1 MTTYIFKII
10 TLLGGLALFLFGM
23 DVMGK
28 ALERQAGGK
37 LQTILAKM
45 SSNVFKGFLLGLG
58 VTAVIQSS
66 SATTVMVVGFVNS
79 GIMTLK
85 QAVGVIMGSNIGTT
99 VTAWILSLSGLEGD
113 SFLIKLF
120 KPSTL
125 APLIG
130 VIGVV
135 MYMGKNEKRKG
146 IGTICLGFM
155 ALMTG
160 MDIMGDSMEFLESEP
175 WFAQLMISFSNPIIG
190 IIGIVM
196 YMGKNEKRRGI
207 GTICLGFMALMTGMD
222 LMSSSMSFLKSEA
235 WFADLMISFTNPVLG
250 ILFGAVLTAVIQSSS
265 ASVGI
270 LQGLCVTGAVTYG
283 AAIPIILGQNIGT
296 CITAIMGAIG
306 ANRNARRTAMVHL
319 LFNVVGAVMFAV
331 VFYGLGMVIEWSF
344 LEESVQAWDISL
356 IHTAFNI
363 VATAVLMP
371 MNGLLVKLAYLII
384 PHEYTPQKEELLDE
398 RLLATPAVAVQR
410 AHEIAGEMASD
421 AAKAMEKAMGLT
433 KVFDAAILEEVT
445 ALEDK
450 TDRYE
455 DALNTYLVK
464 LSAMNLSVH
473 DNRILNTLLY
483 TVSDIERM
491 ADHAMAI
498 AKAAQEM
505 AEKKIE
511 FSSQAR
517 GELAVLEQAVLD
529 IVNRTVA
536 AYGSFDLGSAVKIEP
551 QEQVVDALVR
561 EVKSRHVRRLRDGKC
576 TVEYGFV
583 LEDLL
588 TACERTAD
596 HCSNIA
602 VEMLQVSEGKL
613 EAHEYLNALKAGELH
628 ESAAFSERFARYK
641 AQYAFPE
648 E

>member
-1 MTTYIFKII
+1 MTAYIFKII

-23 DVMGK
+23 DIMGK

-113 SFLIKLF
+113 SFLIKFF

-130 VIGVV
+130 MIGIVL
-135 MYMGKNEKRKG
+135 YMGKAEKRKG
-146 IGTICLGFM
+146 IGTIM
-155 ALMTG
+155 
-160 MDIMGDSMEFLESEP
+160 
-175 WFAQLMISFSNPIIG
+175 
-190 IIGIVM
+190 
-196 YMGKNEKRRGI
+196 
-207 GTICLGFMALMTGMD
+207 LGFMALMTGMD

-235 WFADLMISFTNPVLG
+235 WFADLMISFTNPIIG

-265 ASVGI
+265 ASIGI
-270 LQGLCVTGAVTYG
+270 LQGLCSTGVVTYG

-331 VFYGLGMVIEWSF
+331 IFYGVGMFIQWNFLGD
-344 LEESVQAWDISL
+344 SVQAWDISV
-356 IHTAFNI
+356 IHTGFNLI
-363 VATAVLMP
+363 ATAVLMP
-371 MNGLLVKLAYLII
+371 MNGLLVKLAYLLV
-384 PHEYTPQKEELLDE
+384 PEVKEPEKTELLDS

-410 AHEIAGEMASD
+410 AHEIASQMASD
-421 AAKAMEKAMGLT
+421 AAKAMHLAMGLT
-433 KVFDAAILEEVT
+433 KKFDEGIMEQVVE
-445 ALEDK
+445 LEDK

-483 TVSDIERM
+483 SISDIERM
-491 ADHAMAI
+491 ADHAMAV
-498 AKAAQEM
+498 AKAALEM
-505 AEKKIE
+505 EEKKIA
-511 FSSQAR
+511 FSNQAK

-529 IVNRTVA
+529 IVDRTVA
-536 AYGSFDLGSAVKIEP
+536 AYGSFDREQAVRIEP

-561 EVKSRHVRRLRDGKC
+561 EVKSRHVRRLRDGLC

-596 HCSNIA
+596 HCSNVA
-602 VEMLQVSEGKL
+602 VEMLQVAEGKL
-613 EAHEYLNALKAGELH
+613 EAHEYLNALKAGDLH
-628 ESAAFSERFARYK
+628 ESAAFAEQFAQYK
-641 AQYAFPE
+641 ARYAFPE
-648 E
+648 EN

>member
-37 LQTILAKM
+37 LQTVLSKM
-45 SSNVFKGFLLGLG
+45 SGKVWKGFLLGAA

-85 QAVGVIMGSNIGTT
+85 QAVGVIMGSNVGTT

-113 SFLIKLF
+113 SFLINFF

-130 VIGVV
+130 IIGIIL
-135 MYMGKNEKRKG
+135 YMGKSEKRKG
-146 IGTICLGFM
+146 IGTIM
-155 ALMTG
+155 
-160 MDIMGDSMEFLESEP
+160 
-175 WFAQLMISFSNPIIG
+175 
-190 IIGIVM
+190 
-196 YMGKNEKRRGI
+196 
-207 GTICLGFMALMTGMD
+207 LGFMALMTGMD
-222 LMSSSMSFLKSEA
+222 LMSSAMSFLKSEA
-235 WFADLMISFTNPVLG
+235 WFADLMISFTNPIVG
-250 ILFGAVLTAVIQSSS
+250 ILFGAVLTAIIQSSS

-270 LQGLCVTGAVTYG
+270 LQGLCFTGSVTYG

-296 CITAIMGAIG
+296 CVTAMMGAIG

-319 LFNVVGAVMFAV
+319 LFNVVGV
-331 VFYGLGMVIEWSF
+331 VIFVTLFYGLGLFIDWKF
-344 LEESVQAWDISL
+344 LGDSVQAWNISV
-356 IHTAFNI
+356 IHTGFNLA
-363 VATAVLMP
+363 ATAVLLP
-371 MNGLLVKLAYLII
+371 LNGLLVKLTYAIV
-384 PHEYTPQKEELLDE
+384 PEVKELEKTELLDE

-410 AHEIAGEMASD
+410 AHEIAGQMAAD
-421 AAKAMEKAMGLT
+421 AAEAMRLAIGLT
-433 KVFDAAILEEVT
+433 KKFEATAMEQVIELEGC
-445 ALEDK
+445 

-455 DALNTYLVK
+455 DALGTYLVK
-464 LSAMNLSVH
+464 LSGINLSVH

-483 TVSDIERM
+483 TTSDIERM
-491 ADHAMAI
+491 GDHALAV
-498 AKAAQEM
+498 AKAALEIE
-505 AEKKIE
+505 EKKIE
-511 FSSQAR
+511 FSAQAK
-517 GELAVLEQAVLD
+517 GELAVLYQAVLD
-529 IVNRTVA
+529 IVDRTVA
-536 AYGSFDLGSAVKIEP
+536 AYSSFDLEQAIKIEP

-561 EVKSRHVRRLRDGKC
+561 EVKSRHVRRLRDGLC

-596 HCSNIA
+596 HCSNVA
-602 VEMLQVSEGKL
+602 VEMLQVAEGKL

-628 ESAAFSERFARYK
+628 ESAAFAERYAKYK
-641 AQYAFPE
+641 AQYAFPDE
-648 E
+648 K

>member
-1 MTTYIFKII
+1 MTAYIFKII

-45 SSNVFKGFLLGLG
+45 SSNVFKGFLLGMG

-125 APLIG
+125 APLIAIVG
-130 VIGVV
+130 IAL
-135 MYMGKNEKRKG
+135 YMFTKSEKK
-146 IGTICLGFM
+146 
-155 ALMTG
+155 
-160 MDIMGDSMEFLESEP
+160 
-175 WFAQLMISFSNPIIG
+175 
-190 IIGIVM
+190 
-196 YMGKNEKRRGI
+196 KGI

-235 WFADLMISFTNPVLG
+235 WFADLMISFTNPIVG

-270 LQGLCVTGAVTYG
+270 LQGLCSTGVVTYG

-319 LFNVVGAVMFAV
+319 LFNVVGAVMFAAI
-331 VFYGLGMVIEWSF
+331 FYGIGMFIEWKF
-344 LEESVQAWDISL
+344 LGDSVQAWDISV
-356 IHTAFNI
+356 IHTGFNLI
-363 VATAVLMP
+363 ATAVLMP
-371 MNGLLVKLAYLII
+371 LNGLLVKLAYVVV
-384 PHEYTPQKEELLDE
+384 PQVDAPQKTELLDA

-410 AHEIAGEMASD
+410 AHEIAGEMAAD
-421 AAKAMEKAMGLT
+421 AANAMHLAMGLT
-433 KVFDAAILEEVT
+433 KQFENDVLEQVV

-455 DALNTYLVK
+455 DALGTYLVQ
-464 LSAMNLSVH
+464 LSGTNLSVH

-483 TVSDIERM
+483 SISDIERM
-491 ADHAMAI
+491 ADHAMAV
-498 AKAAQEM
+498 AKAAQEIN
-505 AEKKIE
+505 EKKIA
-511 FSSQAR
+511 FSTQAQ

-529 IVNRTVA
+529 IVDHTVA
-536 AYGSFDLGSAVKIEP
+536 AYDSFDRERALQIEP
-551 QEQVVDALVR
+551 QEQVIDSLVR
-561 EVKSRHVRRLRDGKC
+561 EIKSRHVRRLRDGLC
-576 TVEYGFV
+576 SVEYGFV

-596 HCSNIA
+596 HCSNVA
-602 VEMLQVSEGKL
+602 VEMLQVTEGKL

-628 ESAAFSERFARYK
+628 ESAAFAEQFAQYK
-641 AQYAFPE
+641 AQYAFPDE
-648 E
+648 KA

>member
-1 MTTYIFKII
+1 MTAYIFKII

-113 SFLIKLF
+113 SFLIQIF

-130 VIGVV
+130 IIGVIL
-135 MYMGKNEKRKG
+135 YMGKSEKKRG
-146 IGTICLGFM
+146 VGTIMLGFM

-160 MDIMGDSMEFLESEP
+160 MDIMGDSMEFLENEP
-175 WFAQLMISFSNPIIG
+175 WFAQLMISFSNPLI
-190 IIGIVM
+190 
-196 YMGKNEKRRGI
+196 
-207 GTICLGFMALMTGMD
+207 
-222 LMSSSMSFLKSEA
+222 
-235 WFADLMISFTNPVLG
+235 G
-250 ILFGAVLTAVIQSSS
+250 ILFGAVLTAIIQSSS

-270 LQGLCVTGAVTYG
+270 LQGLCSTGVVTYG

-319 LFNVVGAVMFAV
+319 LFNVVGVTIFVIA
-331 VFYGLGMVIEWSF
+331 FYGIGLFIDWKF
-344 LEESVQAWDISL
+344 LDNTAAAWDIAV
-356 IHTAFNI
+356 IHTCFNI
-363 VATAVLMP
+363 AATCVLIP
-371 MNGLLVKLAYLII
+371 MNGLLVKLAYLFI
-384 PHEYTPQKEELLDE
+384 PKEQAPQKTELLDE

-410 AHEIAGEMASD
+410 AHEIASEMAAD
-421 AAKAMEKAMGLT
+421 AAKALHLAMGLT
-433 KVFDAAILEEVT
+433 KKFEYGVMEQVVE
-445 ALEDK
+445 LEDK

-464 LSAMNLSVH
+464 LSGMNLSVH

-483 TVSDIERM
+483 SISDIERM
-491 ADHAMAI
+491 ADHAMAV
-498 AKAAQEM
+498 AKAALEM
-505 AEKKIE
+505 EEKKIE
-511 FSSQAR
+511 FSNQAK

-529 IVNRTVA
+529 IMDRTVA
-536 AYGSFDLGSAVKIEP
+536 AYGSFDREQAARIEP

-561 EVKSRHVRRLRDGKC
+561 EVKSRHVRRLRDGLC

-596 HCSNIA
+596 HCSNVA
-602 VEMLQVSEGKL
+602 VEMLQVAEGKL
-613 EAHEYLNALKAGELH
+613 EAHEYLNALKAGELQ

-648 E
+648 EN

>member
-1 MTTYIFKII
+1 MTAYIFKII

-37 LQTILAKM
+37 LQTILSKM
-45 SSNVFKGFLLGLG
+45 SGKVWKGFLLGAA

-85 QAVGVIMGSNIGTT
+85 QAVGVIMGSNVGTT

-130 VIGVV
+130 IIGIVL
-135 MYMGKNEKRKG
+135 YMGKNEKRK
-146 IGTICLGFM
+146 
-155 ALMTG
+155 
-160 MDIMGDSMEFLESEP
+160 
-175 WFAQLMISFSNPIIG
+175 
-190 IIGIVM
+190 
-196 YMGKNEKRRGI
+196 GI

-222 LMSSSMSFLKSEA
+222 LMSSSMSFLKTES
-235 WFADLMISFTNPVLG
+235 WFADLMISFTNPIVG
-250 ILFGAVLTAVIQSSS
+250 ILFGAALTAIIQSSS

-296 CITAIMGAIG
+296 CVTAMMGAIG

-319 LFNVVGAVMFAV
+319 LFNVVGATMFAII
-331 VFYGLGMVIEWSF
+331 FYGAGLFIDWTF
-344 LEESVQAWDISL
+344 LNESVAAWDISV
-356 IHTAFNI
+356 IHTGFNLI
-363 VATAVLMP
+363 ATAVLLP
-371 MNGLLVKLAYLII
+371 MNGLLVKLAYLIV
-384 PHEYTPQKEELLDE
+384 PEVKEPEKTELLDE

-410 AHEIAGEMASD
+410 AHEIAREMAAD
-421 AAKAMEKAMGLT
+421 AAKAMHLAMGLT
-433 KVFDAAILEEVT
+433 KKFESGIMEQVVE
-445 ALEDK
+445 LEDK

-464 LSAMNLSVH
+464 LSGMNLSVH

-491 ADHAMAI
+491 ADHAMAV
-498 AKAAQEM
+498 AKAALEM
-505 AEKKIE
+505 EEKKIE
-511 FSSQAR
+511 FSNQAK

-529 IVNRTVA
+529 IVDRTVA
-536 AYGSFDLGSAVKIEP
+536 AYGSFDLDGAIKIEP

-561 EVKSRHVRRLRDGKC
+561 EVKSRHVRRLRDGLC

-596 HCSNIA
+596 HCSNVA
-602 VEMLQVSEGKL
+602 VEMLQVAEGKL

-628 ESAAFSERFARYK
+628 ESAAFAEQFAQYK
-641 AQYAFPE
+641 ARYAFPE
-648 E
+648 EQ

>member
-1 MTTYIFKII
+1 MTAYIFNII

-28 ALERQAGGK
+28 ALERQAGGR

-130 VIGVV
+130 IIGVV
-135 MYMGKNEKRKG
+135 MYMGKNEKRRG

-190 IIGIVM
+190 I
-196 YMGKNEKRRGI
+196 
-207 GTICLGFMALMTGMD
+207 
-222 LMSSSMSFLKSEA
+222 
-235 WFADLMISFTNPVLG
+235 
-250 ILFGAVLTAVIQSSS
+250 LFGAGLTAIIQSSS

-331 VFYGLGMVIEWSF
+331 VFYGLGMFIEWQF
-344 LEESVQAWDISL
+344 LGDAVQAWDISL
-356 IHTAFNI
+356 IHTAFNV

-371 MNGLLVKLAYLII
+371 MNGLLVKLAYLFI
-384 PHEYTPQKEELLDE
+384 PAEHTPQKEELLDE

-410 AHEIAGEMASD
+410 AQRIAGEMAAD
-421 AAKAMEKAMGLT
+421 ASRAMHLAMGLT
-433 KVFDAAILEEVT
+433 KKFDASIMDQVVE
-445 ALEDK
+445 LEDK

-464 LSAMNLSVH
+464 LSGMNLSVH

-498 AKAAQEM
+498 ARAALEM
-505 AEKKIE
+505 EEKKIE
-511 FSSQAR
+511 FSAQAR

-529 IVNRTVA
+529 VVDRTVA
-536 AYGSFDLGSAVKIEP
+536 AYGSFDLGDAVKIEP

-561 EVKSRHVRRLRDGKC
+561 EVKSRHVRRLRDGLC

-583 LEDLL
+583 LDDLL

-602 VEMLQVSEGKL
+602 VEMLQVAEGKL

-628 ESAAFSERFARYK
+628 ESAAFNKRFAKYK
-641 AQYAFPE
+641 AQYVFPE
-648 E
+648 EG

>member
-1 MTTYIFKII
+1 MTAYIFKII

-58 VTAVIQSS
+58 ITAVIQSS

-113 SFLIKLF
+113 SFIIKLF

-130 VIGVV
+130 IIGVIL
-135 MYMGKNEKRKG
+135 YMGKNEKRKG
-146 IGTICLGFM
+146 IGTIMLGFM

-175 WFAQLMISFSNPIIG
+175 WFAQLMISFSNPI
-190 IIGIVM
+190 V
-196 YMGKNEKRRGI
+196 
-207 GTICLGFMALMTGMD
+207 
-222 LMSSSMSFLKSEA
+222 
-235 WFADLMISFTNPVLG
+235 G
-250 ILFGAVLTAVIQSSS
+250 ILFGAGLTAIIQSSS

-270 LQGLCVTGAVTYG
+270 LQGLCGTGVVTYG
-283 AAIPIILGQNIGT
+283 SAIPIILGQNIGT

-319 LFNVVGAVMFAV
+319 LFNVVGVLIFV
-331 VFYGLGMVIEWSF
+331 VAFYGMGMFIDWKF
-344 LEESVQAWDISL
+344 LSETAAAWDIAV
-356 IHTAFNI
+356 IHTCFN
-363 VATAVLMP
+363 VAATIVLMP
-371 MNGLLVKLAYLII
+371 LNGMLVKLAYLFI
-384 PHEYTPQKEELLDE
+384 PKEQTPQKVELLDE

-410 AHEIAGEMASD
+410 AHEIAGEMAAD
-421 AAKAMEKAMGLT
+421 AAKAMHLAMGLT
-433 KVFDAAILEEVT
+433 KQFDAGIMDQVVE
-445 ALEDK
+445 LEDK

-455 DALNTYLVK
+455 DALGTYLVK
-464 LSAMNLSVH
+464 LSGMNLSVS

-491 ADHAMAI
+491 ADHAMAV
-498 AKAAQEM
+498 AKAALEIEQ
-505 AEKKIE
+505 KKIE
-511 FSSQAR
+511 FSKQAK
-517 GELAVLEQAVLD
+517 GELAILEQAVLD
-529 IVNRTVA
+529 IVDRTIS
-536 AYGSFDLGSAVKIEP
+536 AYGSFDLAQAIKIEP

-561 EVKSRHVRRLRDGKC
+561 EVKSRHVRRLRDGLC

-596 HCSNIA
+596 HCSNVA
-602 VEMLQVSEGKL
+602 VEMLQVAEGKL
-613 EAHEYLNALKAGELH
+613 EAHEYLNALKAGELY
-628 ESAAFSERFARYK
+628 ESAAFTERFARYK

-648 E
+648 EN

>member
-1 MTTYIFKII
+1 MTAYIFKII
-10 TLLGGLALFLFGM
+10 SLLGGLALFLFGM
-23 DVMGK
+23 DIMGK

-45 SSNVFKGFLLGLG
+45 SGKVWKGFLLGLA

-79 GIMTLK
+79 GIMTLQ
-85 QAVGVIMGSNIGTT
+85 QAVGVIMGSNVGTT

-113 SFLIKLF
+113 SFFIQLF

-130 VIGVV
+130 VIGIILF
-135 MYMGKNEKRKG
+135 MFTRSEKKKG
-146 IGTICLGFM
+146 IGTIM
-155 ALMTG
+155 
-160 MDIMGDSMEFLESEP
+160 
-175 WFAQLMISFSNPIIG
+175 
-190 IIGIVM
+190 
-196 YMGKNEKRRGI
+196 
-207 GTICLGFMALMTGMD
+207 LGFMALMTGMD
-222 LMSSSMSFLKSEA
+222 LMSDSMAFLKTEA
-235 WFADLMISFTNPVLG
+235 WFADLMLSFTNPLVG
-250 ILFGAVLTAVIQSSS
+250 ILFGAVLTAIIQSSS

-296 CITAIMGAIG
+296 CVTAMMGSIG
-306 ANRNARRTAMVHL
+306 ANRNARRTAIVHL
-319 LFNVVGAVMFAV
+319 LFNVVGVALFVV
-331 VFYGLGMVIEWSF
+331 VFYGLGMFIDWAF
-344 LEESVQAWDISL
+344 LTQPVSAWNISV
-356 IHTAFNI
+356 IHTGFNLA
-363 VATAVLMP
+363 ATAVLLP
-371 MNGLLVKLAYLII
+371 MNKLLVKMAYAII
-384 PHEYTPQKEELLDE
+384 PRENTPQKQELLDE

-410 AHEIAGEMASD
+410 AQEIAAVMAAD
-421 AAKAMEKAMGLT
+421 AAKAMRVAIGLT
-433 KVFDAAILEEVT
+433 RKFDSAAMEEVRE
-445 ALEDK
+445 LEDR

-455 DALNTYLVK
+455 DALGTYLVQ
-464 LSAMNLSVH
+464 LSAMNLSVA

-483 TVSDIERM
+483 TISDIERM
-491 ADHAMAI
+491 GDHALAV
-498 AKAAQEM
+498 AKAALEIE
-505 AEKKIE
+505 EKKIN
-511 FSSQAR
+511 FSSQAK
-517 GELAVLEQAVLD
+517 GELAVLERAVLD
-529 IVNRTVA
+529 VVDCTVS
-536 AYGSFDLGSAVKIEP
+536 AYTSFDMEQAIQIEP

-561 EVKSRHVRRLRDGKC
+561 EVKSRHVRRLRDGLC

-596 HCSNIA
+596 HCSNVA

-628 ESAAFSERFARYK
+628 ESAAFAEQFAKYK

>member
-1 MTTYIFKII
+1 MTDYIFKII
-10 TLLGGLALFLFGM
+10 ALLGGLALFLFGM

-113 SFLIKLF
+113 SFLIQFF

-130 VIGVV
+130 
-135 MYMGKNEKRKG
+135 
-146 IGTICLGFM
+146 
-155 ALMTG
+155 
-160 MDIMGDSMEFLESEP
+160 
-175 WFAQLMISFSNPIIG
+175 
-190 IIGIVM
+190 IIGIVL
-196 YMGKNEKRRGI
+196 YMGKSDKKRGI
-207 GTICLGFMALMTGMD
+207 GTIMLGFMALMTGMD

-235 WFADLMISFTNPVLG
+235 WFADLMVSFTNPVLG
-250 ILFGAVLTAVIQSSS
+250 ILFGAILTAVIQSSS

-270 LQGLCVTGAVTYG
+270 LQGLCSTGAVTYG

-319 LFNVVGAVMFAV
+319 LFNVVGVLMFAV
-331 VFYGLGMVIEWSF
+331 VFYGVGLFVEWQFLGD
-344 LEESVQAWDISL
+344 SVQAWDISL
-356 IHTAFNI
+356 IHTAFNLL
-363 VATAVLMP
+363 ATAVLMP
-371 MNGLLVKLAYLII
+371 MNGLLVKLAYLLV
-384 PHEYTPQKEELLDE
+384 PHQETPQKEELLDE

-410 AHEIAGEMASD
+410 AHEIAGEMAVD
-421 AAKAMEKAMGLT
+421 AAKAMHLAMGLT
-433 KVFDAAILEEVT
+433 KKFDPAVMEQVV

-455 DALNTYLVK
+455 DALGTYLVK
-464 LSAMNLSVH
+464 LSGMNLSVH
-473 DNRILNTLLY
+473 DNRVLNTLLY
-483 TVSDIERM
+483 SISDIERM
-491 ADHAMAI
+491 ADHAMAV
-498 AKAAQEM
+498 AKVAKEIEM
-505 AEKKIE
+505 KKIA
-511 FSSQAR
+511 FSNQAK

-529 IVNRTVA
+529 LMERTIR
-536 AYGSFDLGSAVKIEP
+536 AYGNFDLAQALKIEP
-551 QEQVVDALVR
+551 QEQVIDALVR
-561 EVKSRHVRRLRDGKC
+561 EIKSRHVRRLRDGLC

-596 HCSNIA
+596 HCSNVA
-602 VEMLQVSEGKL
+602 VEMLQMAEGKL

-628 ESAAFSERFARYK
+628 ESAAFAEQFAKYR
-641 AQYAFPE
+641 ARYAFPDE
-648 E
+648 Q

>member
-130 VIGVV
+130 IIGVV

-155 ALMTG
+155 SLMTG

-190 IIGIVM
+190 I
-196 YMGKNEKRRGI
+196 
-207 GTICLGFMALMTGMD
+207 
-222 LMSSSMSFLKSEA
+222 
-235 WFADLMISFTNPVLG
+235 
-250 ILFGAVLTAVIQSSS
+250 LFGAGLTAIIQSSS

-270 LQGLCVTGAVTYG
+270 LQGLCGTGVVTFGS
-283 AAIPIILGQNIGT
+283 AIPIILGQNIGT

-319 LFNVVGAVMFAV
+319 LFNVVGVTIFV
-331 VFYGLGMVIEWSF
+331 IVFYGLGLFVDWKF
-344 LEESVQAWDISL
+344 LNDAAAAWDIAV
-356 IHTAFNI
+356 IHTCFNI
-363 VATAVLMP
+363 AATAVLMP
-371 MNGLLVKLAYLII
+371 LNGLLVKLAYLII

-410 AHEIAGEMASD
+410 AQRIAGEMAFD
-421 AAKAMEKAMGLT
+421 AAMAMEKAMGLT
-433 KVFDAAILEEVT
+433 KCFDAAVLEQVA

-511 FSSQAR
+511 FSQQAR

-561 EVKSRHVRRLRDGKC
+561 EVKSRHVRRLRDGLC

-583 LEDLL
+583 LDDLL

>member
-1 MTTYIFKII
+1 MTSYLFKII
-10 TLLGGLALFLFGM
+10 SLLGGLSLFLFGM

-28 ALERQAGGK
+28 SLERSAGGK

-45 SSNVFKGFLLGLG
+45 SSNVFKGFLLGMG

-85 QAVGVIMGSNIGTT
+85 QAIGVIMGSNIGTT

-113 SFLIKLF
+113 SFLIKFF

-130 VIGVV
+130 ILGIVL
-135 MYMGKNEKRKG
+135 YMGKSEKKKD
-146 IGTICLGFM
+146 IGTIM
-155 ALMTG
+155 
-160 MDIMGDSMEFLESEP
+160 
-175 WFAQLMISFSNPIIG
+175 
-190 IIGIVM
+190 
-196 YMGKNEKRRGI
+196 
-207 GTICLGFMALMTGMD
+207 LGFMALMTGMD

-235 WFADLMISFTNPVLG
+235 WFADLMISFTNPIVG
-250 ILFGAVLTAVIQSSS
+250 ILFGALLTAVIQSSS
-265 ASVGI
+265 ASIGI

-296 CITAIMGAIG
+296 CVTAIMGAIG

-331 VFYGLGMVIEWSF
+331 VFYGIGLFIPWQF
-344 LEESVQAWDISL
+344 LNDPVQAWDISL
-356 IHTAFNI
+356 IHTAFNL

-371 MNGLLVKLAYLII
+371 MNGLLVKLAYLFV
-384 PHEYTPQKEELLDE
+384 PREQDPQKMELLDE

-410 AHEIAGEMASD
+410 AHAIAVEMSTD
-421 AAKAMEKAMGLT
+421 AAEAMHFAMELT
-433 KVFDAAILEEVT
+433 RKFDPEIMAQVV

-455 DALNTYLVK
+455 DALGTYLVK
-464 LSAMNLSVH
+464 LSGANLSLH

-491 ADHAMAI
+491 ADHALAI

-505 AEKKIE
+505 QEKNIV
-511 FSSQAR
+511 FSDQAKS
-517 GELAVLEQAVLD
+517 ELAVLEQAVLD
-529 IVNRTVA
+529 IVERTVA
-536 AYGSFDLGSAVKIEP
+536 AYGTFDLEQAIKIEP

-561 EVKSRHVRRLRDGKC
+561 EIKSRHVRRLRDGLC

-596 HCSNIA
+596 HCSNMAI
-602 VEMLQVSEGKL
+602 EMLQVAEGKL

-641 AQYAFPE
+641 AQYKFPE
-648 E
+648 EN

>member
-1 MTTYIFKII
+1 MEMYIFKII

-23 DVMGK
+23 DTMGK

-45 SSNVFKGFLLGLG
+45 SSTVFKGFLLGLA

-113 SFLIKLF
+113 SFIIKLF

-130 VIGVV
+130 AVGIFLF
-135 MYMGKNEKRKG
+135 MFTRSEKKKN
-146 IGTICLGFM
+146 IGTIM
-155 ALMTG
+155 
-160 MDIMGDSMEFLESEP
+160 
-175 WFAQLMISFSNPIIG
+175 
-190 IIGIVM
+190 
-196 YMGKNEKRRGI
+196 
-207 GTICLGFMALMTGMD
+207 LGFMALMTGMD
-222 LMSSSMSFLKSEA
+222 LMSGSMSFLKGEA
-235 WFADLMISFTNPVLG
+235 WFANLMISFSNPLLG
-250 ILFGAVLTAVIQSSS
+250 ILVGAVLTAVIQSSS

-270 LQGLCVTGAVTYG
+270 LQGLCSTGAVTFG
-283 AAIPIILGQNIGT
+283 AALPIILGQNIGT
-296 CITAIMGAIG
+296 CVTALMGSVG

-319 LFNVVGAVMFAV
+319 LFNVVGVTIFVV
-331 VFYGLGMVIEWSF
+331 VFYGLGLFIDWTF
-344 LEESVQAWDISL
+344 LDNAAAAWDIAV
-356 IHTAFNI
+356 IHTCVN
-363 VATAVLMP
+363 VAATIVLMP
-371 MNGLLVKLAYLII
+371 MNGLLVKLAYLVI
-384 PHEYTPQKEELLDE
+384 PHEYTPQKQELLDE

-410 AHEIAGEMASD
+410 AHEIAGQMASD
-421 AAKAMEKAMGLT
+421 AAEAMRLAIGLTRKFDSAAME
-433 KVFDAAILEEVT
+433 EVRE
-445 ALEDK
+445 LEDR

-455 DALNTYLVK
+455 DALGTYLVK
-464 LSAMNLSVH
+464 LSAMNLSVA

-483 TVSDIERM
+483 TISDIERM
-491 ADHAMAI
+491 GDHALAV
-498 AKAAQEM
+498 AKAALEI
-505 AEKKIE
+505 EDKKIN
-511 FSSQAR
+511 FSAQAK
-517 GELAVLEQAVLD
+517 GELAVLERAVLD
-529 IVNRTVA
+529 IVDRTVT
-536 AYGSFDLGSAVKIEP
+536 AYTGFDMEQAIQIEP
-551 QEQVVDALVR
+551 REQVVDALVR
-561 EVKSRHVRRLRDGKC
+561 EIKSRHVRRLRDGLC

-596 HCSNIA
+596 HCSNVA
-602 VEMLQVSEGKL
+602 VEMLQVAEGKL

-628 ESAAFSERFARYK
+628 ESAAFNQRFAKYK

-648 E
+648 EQ

>member
-1 MTTYIFKII
+1 MTTYIFNII

-28 ALERQAGGK
+28 ALERSAGGK

-45 SSNVFKGFLLGLG
+45 SSTVFKGFLLGLA

-113 SFLIKLF
+113 SFVIQLF

-125 APLIG
+125 APLLGTVGIVLFMFTKG
-130 VIGVV
+130 
-135 MYMGKNEKRKG
+135 EKKKSV
-146 IGTICLGFM
+146 GTIMLGFM

-175 WFAQLMISFSNPIIG
+175 WFAQLMVSFSNPLI
-190 IIGIVM
+190 
-196 YMGKNEKRRGI
+196 
-207 GTICLGFMALMTGMD
+207 
-222 LMSSSMSFLKSEA
+222 
-235 WFADLMISFTNPVLG
+235 G
-250 ILFGAVLTAVIQSSS
+250 ILFGAALTAIIQSSS

-270 LQGLCVTGAVTYG
+270 LQGLCGTGVVTFGS
-283 AAIPIILGQNIGT
+283 AIPIILGQNIGT
-296 CITAIMGAIG
+296 CVTALMGSIG
-306 ANRNARRTAMVHL
+306 ANRNARRTAAVHL
-319 LFNVVGAVMFAV
+319 LFNVVGVTIFV
-331 VFYGLGMVIEWSF
+331 IVFYGLGLFIDWKF
-344 LEESVQAWDISL
+344 LGDTASAWNIAV
-356 IHTAFNI
+356 IHTCFN
-363 VATAVLMP
+363 VAATCVLMP
-371 MNGLLVKLAYLII
+371 LNSLLVKLAYLVV
-384 PHEYTPQKEELLDE
+384 PEVKEPEKTELLDS

-410 AHEIAGEMASD
+410 AHEIAGQMSAD
-421 AAKAMEKAMGLT
+421 AAEAMRLAIGLT
-433 KVFDAAILEEVT
+433 KKFDAGVMEQVI
-445 ALEDK
+445 ALEDR

-455 DALNTYLVK
+455 DALGTYLVK
-464 LSAMNLSVH
+464 LSGMNLSVE
-473 DNRILNTLLY
+473 DNRTLNTLLY
-483 TVSDIERM
+483 TISDVERM
-491 ADHAMAI
+491 GDHALAV
-498 AKAAQEM
+498 AKAALEIE
-505 AEKKIE
+505 EKKIE
-511 FSSQAR
+511 FSPQAKA
-517 GELAVLEQAVLD
+517 ELAVLEQAVLD
-529 IVNRTVA
+529 VVDRTVA
-536 AYGSFDLGSAVKIEP
+536 AYASFDLEQAIKVEP

-561 EVKSRHVRRLRDGKC
+561 EVKSRHVRRLRDGLC

-596 HCSNIA
+596 HCSNVA
-602 VEMLQVSEGKL
+602 VEMLQVAEGKL

-641 AQYAFPE
+641 AQYAFPDE
-648 E
+648 SESQKA

>member
-1 MTTYIFKII
+1 MTAYIFKII

-23 DVMGK
+23 DTMGK

-37 LQTILAKM
+37 LQTVLAKM
-45 SSNVFKGFLLGLG
+45 SSNVFRGFLLGLG

-99 VTAWILSLSGLEGD
+99 VTAWVLSLSGLEGD
-113 SFLIKLF
+113 SFIVRLF

-130 VIGVV
+130 IIGIVLF
-135 MYMGKNEKRKG
+135 MFTKSEKKKG
-146 IGTICLGFM
+146 IGTIMLGFL

-160 MDIMGDSMEFLESEP
+160 MEIMGDSMEFLENEP
-175 WFAQLMISFSNPIIG
+175 WFAQLMISFSNPI
-190 IIGIVM
+190 V
-196 YMGKNEKRRGI
+196 
-207 GTICLGFMALMTGMD
+207 
-222 LMSSSMSFLKSEA
+222 
-235 WFADLMISFTNPVLG
+235 G
-250 ILFGAVLTAVIQSSS
+250 ILFGAALTAVIQSSS

-270 LQGLCVTGAVTYG
+270 LQGLCGTGVVTFGS
-283 AAIPIILGQNIGT
+283 AIPIILGQNIGT
-296 CITAIMGAIG
+296 CVTAMMGAIG

-319 LFNVVGAVMFAV
+319 LFNVVGVMIFVV
-331 VFYGLGMVIEWSF
+331 VFYGLGLFIDWQF
-344 LEESVQAWDISL
+344 LQEAAAAWDIAV
-356 IHTAFNI
+356 IHTCFN
-363 VATAVLMP
+363 VAATIVLMP
-371 MNGLLVKLAYLII
+371 MNGLLVKLAYLFI
-384 PHEYTPQKEELLDE
+384 PREETPQKEELLDD

-410 AHEIAGEMASD
+410 AHEIAGQMAAD
-421 AAKAMEKAMGLT
+421 ARDAMRLAIGLT
-433 KVFDAAILEEVT
+433 DKFDASVMEQVV
-445 ALEDK
+445 ALEDR

-455 DALNTYLVK
+455 DALGTYLVK
-464 LSAMNLSVH
+464 LSGMNLSVH

-483 TVSDIERM
+483 TISDIERM
-491 ADHAMAI
+491 GDHALAV
-498 AKAAQEM
+498 AKAALEIE
-505 AEKKIE
+505 EKKIA
-511 FSSQAR
+511 FSKQAK
-517 GELAVLEQAVLD
+517 GELAVLYQAVLD
-529 IVNRTVA
+529 IADRTVA
-536 AYGSFDLGSAVKIEP
+536 AYASFDLEQAVKIEP

-561 EVKSRHVRRLRDGKC
+561 EVKSRHVRRLRDGLC

-596 HCSNIA
+596 HCSNVA
-602 VEMLQVSEGKL
+602 VEMLQVAEGKL

-648 E
+648 EN